1 MAAQVQSR
9 VVATVRVPGAPAAG
23 TELIELLTFTAHFV
37 EEEGPVT
44 SIDVP
49 VHPAVAAAE
58 SAASRKYSRA
68 RIRASRVGA
77 STLPGEARATP
88 SMRIHAQ
95 RLTVEKRARF
105 AG

>member
-1 MAAQVQSR
+1 VAAQVQSR
-9 VVATVRVPGAPAAG
+9 VVATVSVPGAPAAG

-49 VHPAVAAAE
+49 VHPAAAAAE

-68 RIRASRVGA
+68 RIRASRMVQA
-77 STLPGEARATP
+77 LCPAKRARPHQCAY
-88 SMRIHAQ
+88 AQ
-95 RLTVEKRARF
+95 PFTVEKRARF
-105 AG
+105 AK